1 MLRKLMFDRIKAFLD
16 GRDAPDE
23 GVNNDDAL
31 ADAAAAVLVEA
42 ALLDG
47 NVDDAER
54 QIIVDILHDRFELAA
69 EDADALITGI
79 VEDPHHANRVYAAT
93 KTIRDSFSEE
103 QRIEIMEMLWRV
115 AYADGTL
122 HDYEANLV
130 RRTAGLLYVPDQES
144 GRARKR
150 ALKRL
155 GLEDSV

>member
-1 MLRKLMFDRIKAFLD
+1 MFDRIKAFLD
-16 GRDAPDE
+16 GSDAPAQAADA
-23 GVNNDDAL
+23 DDSL
-31 ADAAAAVLVEA
+31 AAAAAAVLVEA

-47 NVDDAER
+47 DLDDAER
-54 QIIVDILHDRFELAA
+54 RTIVDILHDRFDLAA
-69 EDADALITGI
+69 DEAGALIDGI

-103 QRIEIMEMLWRV
+103 ERVEIMEMLWRV

>member
-1 MLRKLMFDRIKAFLD
+1 MFDRIKAFLD
-16 GRDAPDE
+16 GSDATVE
-23 GVNNDDAL
+23 TSSTGDAL

-47 NVDDAER
+47 DIDDAER
-54 QIIVDILHDRFELAA
+54 QTIVDILHDRFELAA
-69 EDADALITGI
+69 ADADALINGI
-79 VEDPHHANRVYAAT
+79 VDDPHHANRVYAAT

-103 QRIEIMEMLWRV
+103 QRIEIIEMLWRV

-144 GRARKR
+144 GHARKR

>member
-1 MLRKLMFDRIKAFLD
+1 MFDLIKAFLD